1 MREDRCS
8 ESRCQHSA
16 KIIQLGKT
24 DNQVMTW
31 ADYATN
37 RFGGRETGSNAYTD
51 ATAWALCQ
59 FKQWGLDAE
68 LDEVGEVPVGFN
80 RGPWFGKITKPA
92 ELALRF
98 GQGRVGV
105 HCRRKHRFW
114 P

>member
-1 MREDRCS
+1 
-8 ESRCQHSA
+8 
-16 KIIQLGKT
+16 
-24 DNQVMTW
+24 MTW